1 MYQSSDFKGA
11 AKPGPVVAIFGDTKP
26 CDNEYILAQDA
37 DVMIHESTYIEGEK
51 TLANNYHHSHIDDV
65 FDLIK
70 NANVRKS
77 LITHISNRYNIEEV
91 ESIYE
96 ALNNQSDVPNF
107 TLLKILILIKY
118 KTNAFLIKPL

>member
-1 MYQSSDFKGA
+1 MNQLTLKV
-11 AKPGPVVAIFGDTKP
+11 K
-26 CDNEYILAQDA
+26 
-37 DVMIHESTYIEGEK
+37 K

-107 TLLKILILIKY
+107 YFVKDFDTYKI
-118 KTNAFLIKPL
+118 